1 MTLLIYTLKEKLV
14 NNGLENLIF
23 IFLNFELLSSLPFAD
38 VLTEDAFLV
47 NLNCQLQMLDL
58 NSF

>member
-38 VLTEDAFLV
+38 VLTEDAF
-47 NLNCQLQMLDL
+47 C
-58 NSF
+58 SEF